1 VESRQEQEEE
11 EEVQHIQMGRV
22 GCGLGSLPGPCSLCW
37 GVCCSGFF
45 PSMLGCLGDGGFCL
59 RAPVRQRGLWW
70 ARARP
75 RQAKGKKLLM
85 PSASVCHTHR
95 ARAGKVDRSMRMAHH
110 PMAPSGVGRFAYLA
124 GAGCIPSPETPL
136 PLALAGLLSHPPW
149 PWPHFFPVVQ
159 TGRLQYC
166 RVWACL
172 VKAAARPVAYSGD
185 VGCFGA
191 VETGLTGCG

>member
-1 VESRQEQEEE
+1 
-11 EEVQHIQMGRV
+11 MGRV
-22 GCGLGSLPGPCSLCW
+22 GVWTGTLPGPCGPCRLCW

-45 PSMLGCLGDGGFCL
+45 PSTLGCLGDGGFCL
-59 RAPVRQRGLWW
+59 RAPVRQRDLWW
-70 ARARP
+70 ARAARARP
-75 RQAKGKKLLM
+75 KKKAADASCLPL
-85 PSASVCHTHR
+85 SATHTHW
-95 ARAGKVDRSMRMAHH
+95 ARAGKVERSMRVG
-110 PMAPSGVGRFAYLA
+110 PSSMAPSGVGRFAHLA

-159 TGRLQYC
+159 AGL
-166 RVWACL
+166 L
-172 VKAAARPVAYSGD
+172 VKAAAQPAAYSGD